1 MANFQNTPGFQ
12 NNTPK
17 QQTNAGDPYGES
29 AYRKSGGSYGKL
41 SRLLDSSIPL
51 PGGFRIGLDGILG
64 LIPGVGDALGGL
76 LSSIILY
83 QAYQRNVP
91 KMVMLRM
98 LLNVMIDA
106 FIGAIPLL
114 GDLFD
119 FFWKANE
126 KNARLLDAYQQNPKQ
141 TYRRSAAG
149 SIGILA
155 AVVLLMFAI
164 FYLTITLVAFIWQQ
178 VT

>member
-1 MANFQNTPGFQ
+1 MANIQNATAKPQ
-12 NNTPK
+12 STTKPSRA
-17 QQTNAGDPYGES
+17 T
-29 AYRKSGGSYGKL
+29 SYGKL

-64 LIPGVGDALGGL
+64 LIPGVGDALGGI

-91 KMVMLRM
+91 KMVLLRM

-106 FIGAIPLL
+106 FFGAIPIL

-126 KNARLLDAYQQNPKQ
+126 KNARLLDAYQRDPKQ
-141 TYRRSAAG
+141 TYRRSTTG
-149 SIGILA
+149 SIAILA
-155 AVVLLMFAI
+155 VIVLLLIAI
-164 FYLTITLVAFIWQQ
+164 IYLTIALVAFLWQQ
-178 VT
+178 INFGG

>member
-1 MANFQNTPGFQ
+1 MANLESTVSKSQLHNGH
-12 NNTPK
+12 
-17 QQTNAGDPYGES
+17 GETVS
-29 AYRKSGGSYGKL
+29 GHGKTGAKFGGSYAKL

-64 LIPGVGDALGGL
+64 LIPGVGDALGGI

-91 KMVMLRM
+91 KIVMLRM
-98 LLNVMIDA
+98 LLNVIIDA
-106 FIGAIPLL
+106 MIGAIPLL

-126 KNARLLDAYQQNPKQ
+126 KNVRLLDAYQQNPKQ
-141 TYRRSAAG
+141 TYRRSAVG
-149 SIGILA
+149 SIAILVGMA
-155 AVVLLMFAI
+155 LLMFAI
-164 FYLTITLVAFIWQQ
+164 LYIAITLVAFIWQQ
-178 VT
+178 IT